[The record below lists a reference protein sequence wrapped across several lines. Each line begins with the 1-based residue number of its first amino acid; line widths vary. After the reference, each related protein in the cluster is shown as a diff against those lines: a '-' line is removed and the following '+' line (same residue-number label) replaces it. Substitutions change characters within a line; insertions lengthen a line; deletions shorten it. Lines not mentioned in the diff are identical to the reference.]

1 MFPGGRGLNPRQLQA
16 QMRRMG
22 IVMEELQDVEE
33 VLIKLKT
40 KDIVIKSPSVTFI
53 NAQGQKSYQV
63 TGEVKEVE
71 KAPPIPKGDIQ
82 MVAQQAGVSE
92 EEALKA
98 LAESNGEPAEAI
110 VKLMEK
116 KGGT

>member
-1 MFPGGRGLNPRQLQA
+1 
-16 QMRRMG
+16 
-22 IVMEELQDVEE
+22 VMEELQDVEE
-33 VLIKLKT
+33 VVIRLKT
-40 KDIVIKSPSVTFI
+40 RDILVKSPSVTFI

-63 TGEVKEVE
+63 TGEVQEVQ
-71 KAPPIPKGDIQ
+71 KAPSIPQEDIR

-98 LAESNGEPAEAI
+98 LNESSGEPAEAI

-116 KGGT
+116 KGGA